1 MEDLYKFTHSEYIT
15 TIFKTHNDYDGCE
28 DGMFNENDKYLHKV
42 LQKDMYSVKNPMWTF
57 DKDLYSEED
66 FVENYANPLTS
77 VRIYRPT
84 VVVTKDDKKV
94 AIKFF
99 EYSRTRLR
107 GTKYFRV
114 STSVNYI
121 TFNYLTHSLYSGF
134 IINYHKKRKFS
145 KKVKRNC
152 FYDDSINR
160 MSSMISAMIKNVLE
174 KTPELL
180 INNTV
185 VNDVITHFIDSIPN
199 TEKYKTYTP
208 PEVLFKLYLDGHKI
222 KTTPNWNV
230 FMNIYPQPK
239 KKDYVK
245 HKLKFM
251 DTFMSIHD
259 LRGDKIKRVLHI
271 VNNIRGID
279 FLRFTLDF
287 FGYDF
292 ILSQDDKFI
301 QEVIESNLYVNGGMM
316 SYDKDF
322 TKKEKNN
329 SFEVFKQVLRG
340 EVDINT
346 YYDHFMMFNRL
357 RQFEPVKWTSTDY
370 DSFTNEHMA
379 LTEKISF
386 YTKGTL
392 ERIYNEEFVNRVQEP
407 INIDGIIYYPMLL
420 RTSDEYNMESFI
432 QSNCVKGYV
441 DKPSAVI
448 ISLREGSQDSKVRAT
463 IEFNI
468 SENLNTENEVK
479 LKRTQTLGR
488 FNKSLG
494 DEWKKPLM
502 MLDLKVGKLILYKLF
517 DLPKV
522 ILSIGYKEFK
532 SDSHF
537 VENHYSS
544 YDGYVNNPNR
554 HLSWVDSRINN
565 RPSRI
570 MNDALPL
577 INNDLNF

>member
-1 MEDLYKFTHSEYIT
+1 M
-15 TIFKTHNDYDGCE
+15 
-28 DGMFNENDKYLHKV
+28 
-42 LQKDMYSVKNPMWTF
+42 
-57 DKDLYSEED
+57 
-66 FVENYANPLTS
+66 
-77 VRIYRPT
+77 
-84 VVVTKDDKKV
+84 
-94 AIKFF
+94 
-99 EYSRTRLR
+99 
-107 GTKYFRV
+107 
-114 STSVNYI
+114 
-121 TFNYLTHSLYSGF
+121 
-134 IINYHKKRKFS
+134 
-145 KKVKRNC
+145 
-152 FYDDSINR
+152 
-160 MSSMISAMIKNVLE
+160 
-174 KTPELL
+174 
-180 INNTV
+180 
-185 VNDVITHFIDSIPN
+185 THFIGNIPN
-199 TEKYKTYTP
+199 ADIYKTYTP

-407 INIDGIIYYPMLL
+407 INIDGTIYYPMLL
-420 RTSDEYNMESFI
+420 RTSNKYNMESFI

-468 SENLNTENEVK
+468 SENLSVENEVK

-488 FNKSLG
+488 FNKPLG

-537 VENHYSS
+537 VENHYSGT
-544 YDGYVNNPNR
+544 DGYFNNPNR

-565 RPSRI
+565 RPTRI
-570 MNDALPL
+570 MNDALPF
-577 INNDLNF
+577 IGNDLNF

>member
-1 MEDLYKFTHSEYIT
+1 MADLYKFTHSEYT
-15 TIFKTHNDYDGCE
+15 TSIYKTHNEYNRCE
-28 DGMFNENDKYLHKV
+28 DDMFNENDKYLHKV
-42 LQKDMYSVKNPMWTF
+42 LQKDIYSVKNPMWTF

-66 FVENYANPLTS
+66 FVKNYANPLTS

-99 EYSRTRLR
+99 EYNRTRLR

-114 STSVNYI
+114 STSVHYI

-134 IINYHKKRKFS
+134 IINYHKKRKFR

-180 INNTV
+180 INNTI
-185 VNDVITHFIDSIPN
+185 VNDVMTHFIGNIPN
-199 TEKYKTYTP
+199 ADIYKTYTP

-386 YTKGTL
+386 YTKGTI

-407 INIDGIIYYPMLL
+407 LNIDGTIYYPMLL

-448 ISLREGSQDSKVRAT
+448 ISLREGGQDSKVRAT

-468 SENLNTENEVK
+468 SENLNVENEVK

-537 VENHYSS
+537 VENHYSG